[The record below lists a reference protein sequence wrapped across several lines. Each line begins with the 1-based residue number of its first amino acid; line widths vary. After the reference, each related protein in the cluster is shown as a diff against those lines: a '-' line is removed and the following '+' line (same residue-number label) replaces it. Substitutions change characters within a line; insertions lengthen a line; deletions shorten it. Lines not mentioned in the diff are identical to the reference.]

1 MGENSEQN
9 EPLANPQH
17 EKFAQLIASGVESQ
31 EAYSTVFTNASKA
44 SANSAGPRLFAK
56 VRPRVRWLQSQS
68 ATATT
73 LNMQERREFLARAV
87 RIKLHELDLTKD
99 GDLVQE
105 IDYRGEEEGGGIK
118 KLKLPGKRECVMDD
132 AKLAGELVDKSEVKV
147 TMPVSPAD
155 ILAAQRRMP
164 ELQGLC

>member
-1 MGENSEQN
+1 M
-9 EPLANPQH
+9 
-17 EKFAQLIASGVESQ
+17 
-31 EAYSTVFTNASKA
+31 
-44 SANSAGPRLFAK
+44 
-56 VRPRVRWLQSQS
+56 
-68 ATATT
+68 
-73 LNMQERREFLARAV
+73 NMKERREFLARAV

-105 IDYRGEEEGGGIK
+105 IDYRGEDEGGGIK
-118 KLKLPGKRECVMDD
+118 KMKLPGKRECVMDD
-132 AKLAGELVDKSEVKV
+132 AKLAGELVDKAEVKV